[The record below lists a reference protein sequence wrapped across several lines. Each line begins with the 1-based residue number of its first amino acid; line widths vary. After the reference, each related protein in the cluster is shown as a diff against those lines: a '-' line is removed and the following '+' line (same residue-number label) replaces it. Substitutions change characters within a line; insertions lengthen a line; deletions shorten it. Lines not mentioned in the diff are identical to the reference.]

1 MTRRTLRFILPA
13 VLAVPLVA
21 AASFG
26 GWATVTLE
34 DVPEYLRAKQPV
46 SLTMTV
52 RQHGVERLRQLE
64 PSVEARSGSLTAR
77 AVATAGKQAGEYTA
91 ALTVPQ
97 SGEWTITLNSG
108 FGNSKTM
115 LLPVRAIDAGT
126 AAPAPMLATERGKHL
141 FVAKSCTTCHTHTAV
156 DAKGKVGPDL
166 SAMRFPPD
174 YLAQFLADP
183 SIKKTTFNGNKMT
196 NLELK
201 PTEIAALVA
210 FINTDR
216 QAMR

>member
-13 VLAVPLVA
+13 VLAVPLAA

-26 GWATVTLE
+26 GWSTVTLE

-46 SLTMTV
+46 ALTLTV
-52 RQHGVERLRQLE
+52 RQHGVERQSRLE

-77 AVATAGKQAGEYTA
+77 AEATPGKQKGEYTA
-91 ALTVPQ
+91 SLTVPQ

-108 FGNSKTM
+108 YGDSKTVM
-115 LLPVRAIDAGT
+115 LPLRAIDAG
-126 AAPAPMLATERGKHL
+126 APAPAPMAASERGKHL
-141 FVAKSCTTCHTHTAV
+141 FVAKSCGTCHIHTAV
-156 DAKGKVGPDL
+156 DAKGKAGPDL

-183 SIKKTTFNGNKMT
+183 SIKKSTNSNKMPD
-196 NLELK
+196 LELK
-201 PTEIAALVA
+201 PAEIAALVG